1 MNNKETI
8 EEQLIESFDKIE
20 FLNEEDIEKLNFY
33 EEKLNLYERDKK
45 LSLLVDKIKDEKLKD
60 QIVKLLEK

>member
-33 EEKLNLYERDKK
+33 EIAYYLQKVNRIDNIYNAIKGEKYE
-45 LSLLVDKIKDEKLKD
+45 
-60 QIVKLLEK
+60 

>member
-33 EEKLNLYERDKK
+33 EIAYYLQEVNRINNIYNAIKGEKYE
-45 LSLLVDKIKDEKLKD
+45 
-60 QIVKLLEK
+60 